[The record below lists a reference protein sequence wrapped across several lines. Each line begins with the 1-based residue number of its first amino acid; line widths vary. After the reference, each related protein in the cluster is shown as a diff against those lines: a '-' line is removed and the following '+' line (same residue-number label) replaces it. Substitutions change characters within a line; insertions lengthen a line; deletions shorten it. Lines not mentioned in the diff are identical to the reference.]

1 MTVAQCKM
9 ISKFIIS
16 FFLFKQHNNFLIIL
30 KYLKLYF
37 DMNVKVNQP
46 LNVKVNN
53 HYKKFLSKTSKTSTK
68 LLKVL
73 IYI

>member
-1 MTVAQCKM
+1 MIVAQCKM
-9 ISKFIIS
+9 IAKFIIS
-16 FFLFKQHNNFLIIL
+16 FFLFKQHKSFLIIL
-30 KYLKLYF
+30 KYLKLYL